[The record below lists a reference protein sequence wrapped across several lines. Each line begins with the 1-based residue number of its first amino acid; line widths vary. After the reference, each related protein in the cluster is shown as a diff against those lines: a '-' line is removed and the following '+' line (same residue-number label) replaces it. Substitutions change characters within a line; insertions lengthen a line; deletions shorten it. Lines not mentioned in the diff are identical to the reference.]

1 MKTGGTMNFLKRA
14 GAILLLVAVFASS
27 CNKYADDFKQINTK
41 LDALAAQVA
50 GVTTLS
56 TDLASVKATL
66 AALQASVAALPTTAS
81 ISALST
87 SLASITTKIDAI
99 TTTLGAVATAGT
111 ATKAVVDQLKL
122 DLASLATTVAANN
135 TAMNAKLAALAS
147 TDVDQSAQLAALIA
161 ANTALGLQITDIQ
174 TKITT
179 AAQTGAAGDAI
190 TALTIGGLQTL
201 LNAQKVILDQLLANS
216 NMYNGDVTITTG
228 PELTFYA
235 KKIAQLGIIN
245 GNLIIN
251 TTLLSTKLDS
261 VNFVVKNIGAVIG
274 SQGGVRNSATIT
286 STSTS
291 TLLDLSRL
299 VSVAGNYTVT
309 GVVVNDTNLSSVGG
323 NFSVTYDGPYAYP
336 NLTSVGAG
344 TGTGS
349 LTLTRVATSTTAPIK
364 AGTTSISLP
373 SVVVSGSVFDGTN
386 AAGILVYPEATSI
399 ILSGGVTSLTAAVA
413 TQITLGST
421 AYASGLTVQAPT
433 AAAVVDLSA
442 ATSAAG
448 AVSVTTGNGGTVKFT
463 NLASA
468 AGGVT
473 VNTGTSGTVD
483 FSKLATAAGGVSLTG
498 PATIEFPLLA
508 SGALT
513 SDATTVTLTK
523 HEMAIAPV
531 LAKVVT
537 LTLGNVNNAVNLDL
551 YNTTLVTA
559 SVSGKAQTTWAATT
573 GSVATTASA
582 KLVTLTLG
590 GNLASASLFGLT
602 KLTSL
607 TTSGNVN
614 SLTVDGA
621 SLLTAMTLGHNYYQ
635 PGNVANGG
643 PGSNLVIT
651 NNPLLTALA
660 PSVLDYPA
668 SIVITGNAKLA
679 SLDLSSYHTKLLSAT
694 GANTTI
700 TINTNAL
707 VGNYV
712 NAIAITAT
720 TPYAETVITSADL
733 TKLKTFVASY
743 PTAAGS
749 VPTLTLAIN
758 LDKVTLAGGTTTA
771 TLAARMTTDAA
782 AGHTVANGAPFA
794 FAAPATGITS
804 YKEFT
809 LVQ

>member
-14 GAILLLVAVFASS
+14 GAILMLVAVFASS

-81 ISALST
+81 ITALGT

-122 DLASLATTVAANN
+122 DLAALAATVAANN
-135 TAMNAKLAALAS
+135 TAMNTKLAALAA
-147 TDVDQSAQLAALIA
+147 TDVTESAQLTALIA
-161 ANTALGLQITDIQ
+161 ANAALAVQITDIQ
-174 TKITT
+174 TKIAA
-179 AAQTGAAGDAI
+179 AAQTGAAGDAL
-190 TALTIGGLQTL
+190 TALTIGGLQTM

-235 KKIAQLGIIN
+235 KKIAQLGIVN

-299 VSVAGNYTVT
+299 VSVAGDYTVT
-309 GVVVNDTNLSSVGG
+309 GVDVNDSNLSSVGG
-323 NFSVTYDGPYAYP
+323 NFLLTYDGPYTYP

-349 LTLTRVATSTTAPIK
+349 LTLTRIVKSTTAPVK

-386 AAGILVYPEATSI
+386 AAGVLVYPNATSI
-399 ILSGGVTSLTAAVA
+399 VLSGGVTSLTAAVA
-413 TQITLGST
+413 TQITLGAT
-421 AYASGLTVQAPT
+421 AYASGLIVSAPT

-448 AVSVTTGNGGTVKFT
+448 AVSVTTGNGGTVKFA

-483 FSKLATAAGGVSLTG
+483 FSNLATAVGGISLTG
-498 PATIEFPLLA
+498 PKTIVFPLLV

-513 SDATTVTLTK
+513 SNATDVTLTV
-523 HEMAIAPV
+523 HDCVIAPV
-531 LAKVVT
+531 LAAVT
-537 LTLGNVNNAVNLDL
+537 KLTVGGLDVAGFNLANYNA
-551 YNTTLVTA
+551 TLLTA
-559 SVSGKAQTTWAATT
+559 SIGAKSSSTVA
-573 GSVATTASA
+573 SVTSSTNA
-582 KLVTLTLG
+582 
-590 GNLASASLFGLT
+590 

-607 TTSGNVN
+607 TLAGPLVSAVVDNQTKLTTLSTSGVIN
-614 SLTVDGA
+614 SLTVNSCDIITG
-621 SLLTAMTLGHNYYQ
+621 LTLAHTHL
-635 PGNVANGG
+635 VGG
-643 PGSNLVIT
+643 TG
-651 NNPLLTALA
+651 
-660 PSVLDYPA
+660 SVLTVTSNPKLTSLTSSTDYPA
-668 SIVITGNAKLA
+668 SITVTGNILLT
-679 SLDLSSYHTKLLSAT
+679 SLNLSSYVTKLLAAT
-694 GANTTI
+694 GANTAI
-700 TINTNAL
+700 TIDSNKL
-707 VGNYV
+707 SGNYTNSV
-712 NAIAITAT
+712 AITPT
-720 TPYAETVITSADL
+720 TPYVETTITSADL
-733 TKLKTFVASY
+733 AKLKAFVATY
-743 PTAAGS
+743 PATGN
-749 VPTLTLAIN
+749 PTITLAVD
-758 LDKVTLAGGTTTA
+758 LDLVTLAGGTTTA
-771 TLAARMTTDAA
+771 TLASRMNADAA
-782 AGHTVANGAPFA
+782 HTVTPGGASFSFIFPN
-794 FAAPATGITS
+794 TVGITQA
-804 YKEFT
+804 KEFT